1 MVSEGGG
8 DRSGEVLL
16 GKYRLERLLGRGGM
30 GEVYL
35 AHHLSVEKKFAI
47 KFLLPE
53 FVSHPDVY
61 ERFQREAQAAG
72 RIDHPSIVSVFDLGE
87 TDTAGTRCPF
97 IVMEY
102 LEGEA
107 LDARIARGPMSL
119 AEALTVARALLSALD
134 AAHTKGIVHRDIKPQ
149 NVFLAQKGR
158 RVETKLLDF
167 GIAKFMV
174 EEVKSLT
181 ETGTT
186 IGSSLY
192 MAPEQVKAER
202 DLDGRVDVW
211 AVGAVLYEML
221 SREPAFMAPSVSA
234 VIAKIVAA
242 EPRRLQSTT
251 EELPA
256 WVNEVVFRA
265 LEKERNKRF
274 SSAQEMLE
282 AIVAHS
288 GSSEGMLVAAQEIS
302 RSPDSRESVPSGG
315 GRQTPPV
322 SDEFSATERASSRSL
337 PPTEKTNGAAGR
349 KGVVALAMLGVL
361 GLGALMWTRRS
372 SDPER
377 RAINLQTS
385 LAAVSTHSVIASSIT
400 APTSPPVR
408 PGESG
413 TQTTVEVIAS
423 AAPSSHVVRKPSGA
437 QKKAIDTPKKSGET
451 VVCGPSEVL
460 SEGHCCSRGLAWSKT
475 LGRCE
480 RPLATEL

>member
-1 MVSEGGG
+1 M
-8 DRSGEVLL
+8 
-16 GKYRLERLLGRGGM
+16 
-30 GEVYL
+30 
-35 AHHLSVEKKFAI
+35 EKKFAI

-87 TDTAGTRCPF
+87 TDKAGTRCPF

-211 AVGAVLYEML
+211 AVGA
-221 SREPAFMAPSVSA
+221 A
-234 VIAKIVAA
+234 
-242 EPRRLQSTT
+242 
-251 EELPA
+251 
-256 WVNEVVFRA
+256 
-265 LEKERNKRF
+265 
-274 SSAQEMLE
+274 
-282 AIVAHS
+282 
-288 GSSEGMLVAAQEIS
+288 
-302 RSPDSRESVPSGG
+302 
-315 GRQTPPV
+315 
-322 SDEFSATERASSRSL
+322 
-337 PPTEKTNGAAGR
+337 
-349 KGVVALAMLGVL
+349 
-361 GLGALMWTRRS
+361 
-372 SDPER
+372 ER
-377 RAINLQTS
+377 RAERRCR
-385 LAAVSTHSVIASSIT
+385 T
-400 APTSPPVR
+400 ARQYSC
-408 PGESG
+408 
-413 TQTTVEVIAS
+413 TT
-423 AAPSSHVVRKPSGA
+423 
-437 QKKAIDTPKKSGET
+437 
-451 VVCGPSEVL
+451 
-460 SEGHCCSRGLAWSKT
+460 
-475 LGRCE
+475 
-480 RPLATEL
+480 